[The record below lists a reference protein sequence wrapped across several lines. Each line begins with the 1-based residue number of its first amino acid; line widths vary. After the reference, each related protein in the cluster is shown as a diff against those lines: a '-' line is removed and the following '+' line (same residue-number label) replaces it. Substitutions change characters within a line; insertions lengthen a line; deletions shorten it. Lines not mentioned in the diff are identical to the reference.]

1 MKPKDVAVP
10 LLSILASENIWWFTQ
25 VLRSLFR
32 TTRVNV
38 EDEESGGG
46 ESDRGYCE
54 PRVGVLEDGTYPRGL
69 WRPVS
74 EKGSK
79 YSV

>member
-32 TTRVNV
+32 TPRVNV
-38 EDEESGGG
+38 EDEESGGR
-46 ESDRGYCE
+46 ESDK
-54 PRVGVLEDGTYPRGL
+54 VIL
-69 WRPVS
+69 
-74 EKGSK
+74 
-79 YSV
+79 